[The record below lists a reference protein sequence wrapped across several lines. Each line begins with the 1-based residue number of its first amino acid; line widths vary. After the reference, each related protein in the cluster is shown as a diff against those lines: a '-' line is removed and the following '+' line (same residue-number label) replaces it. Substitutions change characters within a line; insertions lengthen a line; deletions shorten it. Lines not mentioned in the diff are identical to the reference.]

1 MTTQESNQLQ
11 MMQNASTPAGVISE
25 LRKSSPSGHL
35 GAPPSEPTTYSRGR
49 DIGGKDSIGGKAGL
63 S

>member
-1 MTTQESNQLQ
+1 

-25 LRKSSPSGHL
+25 LRKSSPTGHL